1 MIQSKNI
8 EGLEWDGL
16 IYKMIRNLKKKNC
29 LGYDL
34 EDLMQY
40 GRLQVW
46 EAKKNFK
53 VDNPTQCS
61 ERTFIFRHLYF
72 RFGNLFAKSL
82 CERSTLTK
90 VETMKRFKNHENLS
104 SHMASFIPLENR
116 SSESFFMSIDSYE
129 KVEIELDLQSCMKIL
144 QKSRKYRQ
152 YLSEFDK
159 NSNIIMSL
167 SQQSTIPLAQR
178 NELEEA
184 IKACDRITNVICK
197 LMSERKN
204 HGSKT
209 NHKIEHRA
217 SL

>member
-1 MIQSKNI
+1 MIKNKNI

-61 ERTFIFRHLYF
+61 EKTFIFRHLYF

-104 SHMASFIPLENR
+104 SHMASFIPVETKLC
-116 SSESFFMSIDSYE
+116 ESFFMTIDSHE
-129 KVEIELDLQSCMKIL
+129 KIEIELDLQSCMKIL
-144 QKSRKYRQ
+144 KKSRKYRQ
-152 YLSEFDK
+152 YLLEFDK
-159 NSNIIMSL
+159 NSHIIMSL
-167 SQQSTIPLAQR
+167 SQQSTIPFDQR
-178 NELEEA
+178 DQLEGA
-184 IKACDRITNVICK
+184 IKACDRITNVIYK
-197 LMSERKN
+197 LMSKKNN
-204 HGSKT
+204 HGSKI
-209 NHKIEHRA
+209 NYKIEHRT